1 MSLLPATK
9 ALLKYLHDN
18 PDVRSQI
25 AARRDATLVYAGNF
39 FRPMWQEISQLKLR
53 YPQMAS
59 KQTLVELLARIPTP
73 GQGHENL
80 LSWAQSLD
88 SLQPWQQNGFI
99 AWRALSGIFAANAVG
114 AVSFCIGSRVRPEEK
129 VFAAT
134 EIPVLLR
141 NPNVDVL
148 TKDVLAY
155 YLRCM
160 QTHQADMNM
169 GLIRS

>member
-1 MSLLPATK
+1 MNELRRRQAVAAAASATS
-9 ALLKYLHDN
+9 AG
-18 PDVRSQI
+18 
-25 AARRDATLVYAGNF
+25 AAGAAPSPF
-39 FRPMWQEISQLKLR
+39 
-53 YPQMAS
+53 
-59 KQTLVELLARIPTP
+59 
-73 GQGHENL
+73 
-80 LSWAQSLD
+80 
-88 SLQPWQQNGFI
+88 
-99 AWRALSGIFAANAVG
+99 FAANAVG